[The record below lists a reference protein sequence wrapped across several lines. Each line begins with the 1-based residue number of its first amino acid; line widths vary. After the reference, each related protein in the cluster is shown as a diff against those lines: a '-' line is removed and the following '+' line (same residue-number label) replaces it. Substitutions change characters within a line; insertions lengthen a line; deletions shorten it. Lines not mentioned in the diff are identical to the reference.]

1 MELQGEEVQM
11 PDVCVRLHPRYFI
24 EEAFCFYY
32 KNFRSCWFVLY
43 LGEIGTT
50 NIRILITRLRF
61 FEIADEEFVLQFTVF
76 KKYQVFFCKRAFI
89 NELFLAMQNV
99 NILFKLSLK
108 DYAYVIDFNPN
119 LKIIHC

>member
-1 MELQGEEVQM
+1 M
-11 PDVCVRLHPRYFI
+11 
-24 EEAFCFYY
+24 
-32 KNFRSCWFVLY
+32 LY

-50 NIRILITRLRF
+50 NIRNLITRLRF

-76 KKYQVFFCKRAFI
+76 KKYHLFFCKRAFI

-99 NILFKLSLK
+99 IILFKLSLK

-119 LKIIHC
+119 QKIIHC